1 MKKQKK
7 RKCSSHK
14 STRMSNISCERQKRK
29 DTRQRNKRFEE
40 KKMWVVLFLL
50 AMTDAICAPEEKTKD
65 KIQKTVQHQL
75 GSLL

>member
-1 MKKQKK
+1 MKKGNVHLTNL
-7 RKCSSHK
+7 REC
-14 STRMSNISCERQKRK
+14 RISAVRDEKRK

-40 KKMWVVLFLL
+40 KKMWVVVFFLL

>member
-1 MKKQKK
+1 VRDKNEKTQDNEIKDLK
-7 RKCSSHK
+7 RRKCGWW
-14 STRMSNISCERQKRK
+14 
-29 DTRQRNKRFEE
+29 F
-40 KKMWVVLFLL
+40 FLL

>member
-1 MKKQKK
+1 
-7 RKCSSHK
+7 
-14 STRMSNISCERQKRK
+14 
-29 DTRQRNKRFEE
+29 
-40 KKMWVVLFLL
+40 MWVVLL